1 MQKKIIVAIILNVLI
16 ISSTL
21 GIISYLSVHASINR
35 SLQNRVTLAK
45 IVADY
50 IESSLQ
56 NNLNRLYDIS
66 LGGSVDLHDGDWEP
80 ESRALETAYKYSL
93 FTDGVFLLDRQGSE
107 LLTYPPRDSYFR
119 NLSYIDFVDRV
130 LVDGRPVVS
139 SVFTLEPIK
148 EKVIFMMVPLR
159 DRENDIVG
167 VAGGVLNPS
176 YPFINQIL
184 RSIVLGESSYIE
196 IVDLNEVVIASNNP
210 SDVLGRHDHEGE
222 LSGMIKTGRPG
233 IVECRHGLPPAHAG
247 EKKYDIL
254 SIVPLEIAPWAV
266 VVGEAENELF
276 APSRDLQKK
285 FLLLVIIF
293 ISTAIV
299 FAVGMSKSIV
309 KPLKSLIS
317 ETNRIAGGDLSKP
330 VDNLGGD
337 EILVLSRSF
346 DDMRKKLAESL
357 RNIQSYNAEL
367 EFRVAERT
375 EQIRRSRRNVEQLL
389 QKVISSEEDERRRIA
404 RGLHDEILQDLSA
417 FLINLDIC
425 KLNPEGITPQ
435 KIDEMRSMMVKTFDD
450 IHNVIHNMRPL
461 ILDDLG
467 LDSAIVWLLDK
478 HLGSKGVVCYPGVA
492 NLPKKRFPTR
502 LETLFFRIVQESV
515 INIARHA
522 EAKNVFVTLG
532 ADERSLSV
540 CVEDDGK
547 GFDVQKMLGHSTD
560 AGRGLGIVGMME
572 RASLL
577 GGKLAMHS
585 VPGEGTR
592 ISVKVP
598 LSPGGVADV

>member
-1 MQKKIIVAIILNVLI
+1 MQKKITVAIILNVVI
-16 ISSTL
+16 ISCSL
-21 GIISYLSVHASINR
+21 GIISYLAVHANIDR
-35 SLQNRVTLAK
+35 SLHNRIALAK
-45 IVADY
+45 IVSDY

-66 LGGSVDLHDGDWEP
+66 LSGSVDLHDGDWEP
-80 ESRALETAYKYSL
+80 ESRALETAYRYSF
-93 FTDGVFLLDRQGSE
+93 FTDGVFLLDRHGNE

-130 LVDGRPVVS
+130 LVGGKPVVS
-139 SVFTLEPIK
+139 NVFTLEPTR

-167 VAGGVLNPS
+167 VAGGILNPS
-176 YPFINQIL
+176 YPFINQL
-184 RSIVLGESSYIE
+184 LSSVRLGESSYVE
-196 IVDLNEVVIASNNP
+196 VVDVNEVVIASNNP
-210 SDVLGRHDHEGE
+210 SDILGPHNHGGE
-222 LSGMIKTGRPG
+222 LSAMIKTGRPG
-233 IVECRHGLPPAHAG
+233 IRECRHGHAPADAG

-254 SIVPLEIAPWAV
+254 SVVPLKIAPWAV

-276 APSRDLQKK
+276 TPSRELQKK

-293 ISTAIV
+293 IFTAIV
-299 FAVGMSKSIV
+299 FAVGMSRSIV

-317 ETNRIAGGDLSKP
+317 ATNRIAGGDLSHP
-330 VDNLGGD
+330 VGILGSD

-346 DDMRKKLAESL
+346 DDMRKKLAQSL
-357 RNIQSYNAEL
+357 EKIQKYNAEL

-375 EQIRRSRRNVEQLL
+375 QEIRRSQRNVEQLL
-389 QKVISSEEDERRRIA
+389 QKVISSEEEERKRIA

-417 FLINLDIC
+417 FLIKLDIC
-425 KLNPEGITPQ
+425 ELNPEARTPQ
-435 KIDEMRSMMVKTFDD
+435 KIEEMRSIINKTFDD

-467 LDSAIVWLLDK
+467 LEAAVVWLLDK
-478 HLGSKGVVCYPGVA
+478 HLGPKGVDYHVNVA
-492 NLPKKRFPTR
+492 DFPKKRFPPK
-502 LETLFFRIVQESV
+502 LETSFFRIVQESI

-522 EAKNVFVTLG
+522 EAKNVFVTLE
-532 ADERSLSV
+532 ADESSLSV

-547 GFDVQKMLGHSTD
+547 GFDVQKMLGHTTED
-560 AGRGLGIVGMME
+560 GRGLGIVGMME

-577 GGKLAMHS
+577 GGKLGIHS
-585 VPGEGTR
+585 LPGEGTR
-592 ISVKVP
+592 ISVRVP
-598 LSPGGVADV
+598 LSPPDGRYV